1 MINISKLEER
11 LAAARAELALTQ
23 KHKQGLLNML
33 QFVNANESVVSNSTV
48 GFDRTVHKLNCEIA
62 NLKKQLG
69 YPTEKQEKL
78 CKQRLKVAM
87 DKLPQV
93 VKDATWGTYGKDGN
107 EPLKYV
113 HLVDCDSVH
122 LGLILIQMPRFH
134 PYVSFIQQ
142 ILEARKHL

>member
-1 MINISKLEER
+1 MKNIDQLEER
-11 LAAARAELALTQ
+11 LVAAKAELALIA
-23 KHKQGLLNML
+23 KNKEGVKKLLE
-33 QFVNANESVVSNSTV
+33 FGSATESVISNASV
-48 GFDRTVHKLNCEIA
+48 GFDRSIHKLNCEIGS
-62 NLKKQLG
+62 LKNQLG
-69 YPTEKQEKL
+69 YPTQKEEKL
-78 CKQRLKVAM
+78 RKQRLKVAM
-87 DKLPQV
+87 DKLPQI

>member
-1 MINISKLEER
+1 MKNINQLEER
-11 LAAARAELALTQ
+11 LVAAKAELALIA
-23 KHKQGLLNML
+23 KNKEGVRKLLE
-33 QFVNANESVVSNSTV
+33 FGNATGSVISNATV
-48 GFDRTVHKLNCEIA
+48 GFNNAIYKLNCQIA
-62 NLKKQLG
+62 NLKEQLG
-69 YPTEKQEKL
+69 YLTQQQEML
-78 CKQRLKVAM
+78 RKQRLKVAM